1 MAKPRLI
8 TDPRTCADPRGLD
21 LIGNLCGSRFSRFV
35 SRLARSDAWRASTH
49 LAQTVSLIAAGGL
62 FGFWLCVIVPS
73 STETAVADGD
83 TRTLHLYHAHT
94 GESIDATYRVDGHYD
109 TAVLEKLN
117 WFLRDWR
124 RNEET
129 NMDPR
134 LFDAIWESYRA
145 AGAIDDRIVV
155 LCGYRSPQTNAML
168 RRRSRGVA
176 QHSQHM
182 LGKAMDTTLPG
193 MSMEKL
199 REVAMRL
206 QMGGVGYYPSSNFV
220 HIDVG
225 GVRAWPRMSYDQ
237 LVRLF
242 PDGKTVHVA
251 ADGRTLPGYD
261 EARVELEAD
270 GGSASVPPPA
280 HSGNF
285 FAWLFGGKG
294 GGDED
299 EHEDAAGVTAPAN
312 QPGEETAA
320 AAASQPAGE
329 TYVADAASDKTTDD
343 DSSAVAA
350 NQTQAPVGAGDT
362 PVDAADAP
370 APPDAPPVPVPPRR
384 PTDLALLTE
393 VPAAAQPNPQ
403 MAMAVA
409 TTPETSRQEAFG
421 GLAAPPAP
429 PTPDDLP
436 GIITQGPKDG
446 RTAQSFARS
455 GSVPQGQVLAYAPMA
470 QMEGLRSAA
479 HGQRPDEESYV
490 ADASSGVVPARLDR
504 SNFGSLTASTETAEM
519 ESQTIFGPTL
529 AGLRRAARVE
539 TAALSNRLASGY
551 LARFGA
557 DATVLAADHF
567 SGPSVASLDADK
579 TLMVAVDS
587 SAQNGD

>member
-1 MAKPRLI
+1 M
-8 TDPRTCADPRGLD
+8 
-21 LIGNLCGSRFSRFV
+21 SRVDWS
-35 SRLARSDAWRASTH
+35 AAWRVPRR
-49 LAQTVSLIAAGGL
+49 LAQTASLIAAGGF

-73 STETAVADGD
+73 STETAVANGD
-83 TRTLHLYHAHT
+83 TRTLHLYHSHT

-109 TAVLEKLN
+109 PAVLEKLN

-134 LFDAIWESYRA
+134 LFDAVWESYRA
-145 AGAIDDRIVV
+145 AGADDDRIVV

-182 LGKAMDTTLPG
+182 LGKAMDTTMPG
-193 MSMEKL
+193 MSMEKI

-242 PDGKTVHVA
+242 PDGKTVHIA

-261 EARVELEAD
+261 EARADIEAD

-280 HSGNF
+280 KSGNF
-285 FAWLFGGKG
+285 FAWLFGGMG
-294 GGDED
+294 GGED
-299 EHEDAAGVTAPAN
+299 EHEDAAGAAAPA
-312 QPGEETAA
+312 A
-320 AAASQPAGE
+320 QPAGE
-329 TYVADAASDKTTDD
+329 TYVADAASDKTADD
-343 DSSAVAA
+343 DASAAAA
-350 NQTQAPVGAGDT
+350 NQSDT
-362 PVDAADAP
+362 PAAAADTP
-370 APPDAPPVPVPPRR
+370 AAAVDTPAAADAPPVPVPPRR
-384 PTDLALLTE
+384 PTDLASLTD
-393 VPAAAQPNPQ
+393 VPAPVHPNPQ
-403 MAMAVA
+403 MAMAVTA
-409 TTPETSRQEAFG
+409 TPETSQQDAFG
-421 GLAAPPAP
+421 NLIAPPAT
-429 PTPDDLP
+429 PTPDLP
-436 GIITQGPKDG
+436 GIITQGPNDG
-446 RTAQSFARS
+446 RTTQSFTRS
-455 GSVPQGQVLAYAPMA
+455 GSPSQGQVLAYAPMA

-479 HGQRPDEESYV
+479 HGQRPDEPSRL
-490 ADASSGVVPARLDR
+490 ADASSAVVPARLDR
-504 SNFGSLTASTETAEM
+504 SNFRSLTEATETAEM

-529 AGLRRAARVE
+529 SGLRRAARIE
-539 TAALSNRLASGY
+539 TAALSNTLESGY
-551 LARFGA
+551 LARFGV
-557 DATVLAADHF
+557 DATDLAADHF

-579 TLMVAVDS
+579 TLMAAVDS